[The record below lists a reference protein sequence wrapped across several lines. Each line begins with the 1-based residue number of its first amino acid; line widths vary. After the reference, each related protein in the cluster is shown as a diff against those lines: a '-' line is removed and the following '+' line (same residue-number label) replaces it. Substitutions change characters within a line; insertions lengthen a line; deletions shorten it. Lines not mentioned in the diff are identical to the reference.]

1 VIGELVSRFDEENV
15 TITRLAIPTAVMVES
30 PSGDVGP
37 GAAVGPTSKKKSIRR
52 KSMIRVSV
60 LYPQKEGASFD
71 HEYYARKH
79 IPFVRETLEPFG
91 MVRAEV
97 DKGLAGGPGESPLFV
112 AAAHLIFQSL
122 DQFQEA
128 FASVGDQLM
137 ADIPN
142 YTDIEPQIQFSEMV
156 D

>member
-1 VIGELVSRFDEENV
+1 
-15 TITRLAIPTAVMVES
+15 
-30 PSGDVGP
+30 
-37 GAAVGPTSKKKSIRR
+37 
-52 KSMIRVSV
+52 MIRVSV
-60 LYPQKEGASFD
+60 LYPRKEGVHFD
-71 HEYYARKH
+71 HDYYVRRH

-97 DKGLAGGPGESPLFV
+97 DKGIASGPDEPPLFV
-112 AAAHLIFQSL
+112 AAAHLIFESL
-122 DQFQEA
+122 DQFQKA

-142 YTDIEPQIQFSEMV
+142 YTHIEPQVQLSEMV